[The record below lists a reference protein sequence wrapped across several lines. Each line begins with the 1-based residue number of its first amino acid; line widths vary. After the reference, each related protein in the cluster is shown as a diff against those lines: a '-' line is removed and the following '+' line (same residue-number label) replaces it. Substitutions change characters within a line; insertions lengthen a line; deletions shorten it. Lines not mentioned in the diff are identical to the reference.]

1 MKVIQSRCITNY
13 IFWIVTQYFL
23 HHLWD
28 TSWYFYSIHFIW
40 YLILRI
46 IWTLFSYLQS
56 LLFAIGFLLSDPY
69 LNLLYDSSFLI
80 LVIWSLP
87 AISCKNLFVRV
98 VRFTL
103 VFLNWTSYRGWC
115 FWPPCTVSIVCD
127 GCKLFSELSSHCV
140 VNCIGVSDTT
150 RSFTA
155 PGMQPL
161 CTMNHAWQQNMSD
174 YHTPL
179 IFIITL
185 HF

>member
-1 MKVIQSRCITNY
+1 MYYKL
-13 IFWIVTQYFL
+13 YFL
-23 HHLWD
+23 DCNSIFLTSFVIYKLIFLFNAFYMISD
-28 TSWYFYSIHFIW
+28 TLY
-40 YLILRI
+40 YLNIV
-46 IWTLFSYLQS
+46 SYLQS
-56 LLFAIGFLLSDPY
+56 LLFAIGFLLSDTY
-69 LNLLYDSSFLI
+69 LNLLYDSSYLI